1 MIIYSER
8 AEKALKQAQELKK
21 SLDEADVAQ
30 QKARDAI
37 EQANEDIALARA
49 DLEKVKKLNF
59 LCKSFHHMKIF
70 PPHAD

>member
-1 MIIYSER
+1 M
-8 AEKALKQAQELKK
+8 KQAQELKK

-49 DLEKVKKLNF
+49 DLEKVNKLNF
-59 LCKSFHHMKIF
+59 PCNSFHHMKNF
-70 PPHAD
+70 PQNAD